1 MKRLLS
7 FSHYCSYIELIAVT
21 STSYRRS
28 PLPASSPASL
38 SASAAS
44 PACGSVHLEY
54 TVMTYRQLTS
64 ADEEQLKRE
73 AAWSPAPRGVFCP
86 RPDIYRRQLPAVPDT
101 FSVKI
106 ETVNEVSI
114 GVFFYLG
121 VC

>member
-1 MKRLLS
+1 MKKIKSKVRAQCTHAN
-7 FSHYCSYIELIAVT
+7 FEPIPVT

-114 GVFFYLG
+114 GVFF
-121 VC
+121 